1 MKKHILR
8 GGLIFATPLLV
19 FLLLHYLTPG
29 EENIFTILTTLATLP
44 MSILPSFL
52 PKFGIVGVG
61 DVFGFAYLSEVI
73 SAIVYYFIL
82 GMLVGWGVCKLKARK
97 SNVAV

>member
-1 MKKHILR
+1 
-8 GGLIFATPLLV
+8 
-19 FLLLHYLTPG
+19 
-29 EENIFTILTTLATLP
+29 

-52 PKFGIVGVG
+52 PKFGMVGVG

-82 GMLVGWGVCKLKARK
+82 GMLIGFGIYKLKTRK